1 MGKKKAPTPKV
12 EKAKSAFGGVTQSN
26 VDLGGLFSANA
37 AKTGDSLNTT
47 TSVGGLLQPI
57 QTQALSGLSGAQQE
71 LNTSN
76 ADQLSRIDAGNNSTY
91 NLLDEVNK
99 RNAATALAKAQS
111 RYSLNG
117 LDNSTVRG
125 AFEASTVNDAM
136 LRDLA
141 ARQQAI
147 DANRAAALQAG
158 QFQQG
163 VLNGLISGQQY
174 AGNLSNQ
181 NLTTALNDQSAVSQ
195 FNAQAQNAANNLIY
209 QQQLAEYNQPRPW
222 EQLVGTL
229 APGGAM
235 IAGAISGN
243 NNLFNSGMQTTQA
256 LLPIA
261 GAALGG
267 LGGGAGLGTTAPI
280 SFMKSATGGFG

>member
-158 QFQQG
+158 QFQQSL
-163 VLNGLISGQQY
+163 LNGLISGQQY

-195 FNAQAQNAANNLIY
+195 FNAQAQNAANMAMY
-209 QQQLAEYNQPRPW
+209 QQQMAQYNKPSVFSQI
-222 EQLVGTL
+222 G
-229 APGGAM
+229 
-235 IAGAISGN
+235 S
-243 NNLFNSGMQTTQA
+243 A
-256 LLPIA
+256 LLPVA

-267 LGGGAGLGTTAPI
+267 PIGGVVASGLGNLFGLGGTNNGTAPVPAAPI
-280 SFMKSATGGFG
+280 SFIKPATGGFG

>member
-136 LRDLA
+136 LRDLV

-158 QFQQG
+158 QFQQSL
-163 VLNGLISGQQY
+163 LNGLISGQQY

-195 FNAQAQNAANNLIY
+195 FNAQAQNAANMAMY
-209 QQQLAEYNQPRPW
+209 QQQMAQYNKPSVFSQI
-222 EQLVGTL
+222 G
-229 APGGAM
+229 
-235 IAGAISGN
+235 S
-243 NNLFNSGMQTTQA
+243 A
-256 LLPIA
+256 LLPVA

-267 LGGGAGLGTTAPI
+267 PIGGVVASGLGNLFGLGGTNNGPAPVPAAPI
-280 SFMKSATGGFG
+280 SFIKPATGGFG